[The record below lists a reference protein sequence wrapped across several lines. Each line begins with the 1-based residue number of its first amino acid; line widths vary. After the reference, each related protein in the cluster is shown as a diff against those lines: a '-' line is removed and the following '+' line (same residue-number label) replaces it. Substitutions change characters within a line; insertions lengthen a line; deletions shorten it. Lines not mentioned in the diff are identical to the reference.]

1 MVVCNGETDAP
12 WPGDAMNDR
21 GRVEKLEVVYDQLPL
36 LFVHIV
42 T

>member
-1 MVVCNGETDAP
+1 MEVCNGETDAP
-12 WPGDAMNDR
+12 WAGDVMNDT

-36 LFVHIV
+36 SFVHSV